1 VPRLPLA
8 RPTRILEKLALLA
21 VWLTT
26 GLLLLLVLRA
36 APARTFTFEPEAR
49 PRIVRG
55 LASHWPPWSGP
66 RTELLLHGLDGP
78 ARLVLRLKPDRFLV
92 EQGARLRLYQ
102 GGAVVADL
110 PLARSSSDY
119 EVNLAEGVSG
129 GAWLDP
135 EPLALRGDV
144 YGLGPLGHARS
155 VRLVQLRVEPRPGP
169 LGGAV
174 LWRAGWLAFV
184 VALVSLLVGLAE
196 ERFWPGRRGRA
207 LRIFSVAALAG
218 GAVVTW
224 AHRDPWGLAFWMPP
238 LPTVLT
244 LLSLA
249 ALLRATR
256 AARARL
262 GRSAWPGLVLLA
274 TAQGLFHL
282 TDRHGIGIGLAVLG
296 MALLTV
302 PIAPAAPPRGSRAGA
317 ALLLVLLLALGL
329 RLHRIQEIPFG
340 MWRDEARHG
349 LVALRILEDPSY
361 RPVYVAERD
370 PKINLPGFGFY
381 LLAPG
386 IALFGINPWS
396 MRVVTALAG
405 ALTVLPAFFLARR
418 LFGGFPAAFL
428 GALFLACSFWHL
440 ILSRWAFAAIFDP
453 LFAVAGFALLGW
465 ALEQPAR
472 ARRVSGLA
480 VAGLLLGLAVQTY
493 HSGRVA
499 PVVGACLLFLLL
511 RGPSRRVGSVLAFAA
526 GLGLALLPLLAWA
539 SGHRAEFADRVSEV
553 SLLTQAPLRGEAPL
567 AALDQSLLAHLLMFN
582 VRGDPQVHHNL
593 PGHPMLDAVNG
604 FAFLVGMTAMARR
617 RAEVSSSFLLA
628 ALLLGLLPSLLA
640 LDGPN
645 GMRAVAAIVPAC
657 LIAGVGGHAL
667 LQLVPARVR
676 LPALLVGA
684 SAVALLNAHVYFVRR
699 PLVPRAW
706 KEMYPVDTAMGVF
719 IGSGGAHL
727 AGTPS
732 PFHVP
737 EEVAQESVLRF
748 LTHGTKVRTFD
759 RGGRAS
765 GPWREGDW
773 FLLPVHDPRLVGLE
787 EALGLDPRPDHVG
800 PPFPGTR
807 TPSFLGY
814 RARTSSPTGGAPADP

>member
-1 VPRLPLA
+1 
-8 RPTRILEKLALLA
+8 
-21 VWLTT
+21 
-26 GLLLLLVLRA
+26 
-36 APARTFTFEPEAR
+36 
-49 PRIVRG
+49 VR
-55 LASHWPPWSGP
+55 S
-66 RTELLLHGLDGP
+66 
-78 ARLVLRLKPDRFLV
+78 
-92 EQGARLRLYQ
+92 
-102 GGAVVADL
+102 
-110 PLARSSSDY
+110 SSSDY
-119 EVNLAEGVSG
+119 EVNLAEGVTG

-135 EPLALRGDV
+135 EPLALRCDV

-155 VRLVQLRVEPRPGP
+155 VRLHELRVEPRPGP

-174 LWRAGWLAFV
+174 LWRAVWLALV
-184 VALVSLLVGLAE
+184 VALVSLLVGVAE
-196 ERFWPGRRGRA
+196 EAFWPGHRGRA
-207 LRIFSVAALAG
+207 LRVSAVAALAG
-218 GAVVTW
+218 GAVVSW
-224 AHRDPWGLAFWMPP
+224 AHHDPWGLAFWIPP

-244 LLSLA
+244 LL
-249 ALLRATR
+249 ALVAVLRATR

-262 GRSAWPGLVLLA
+262 GRSRWPGLVLLA
-274 TAQGLFHL
+274 AAQGLFFL
-282 TDRHGIGIGLAVLG
+282 TQWHAMGVVMAILG
-296 MALLTV
+296 MALLTLDV
-302 PIAPAAPPRGSRAGA
+302 APAAPPRERSWTGA
-317 ALLLVLLLALGL
+317 VLLLVLLLALGL

-349 LVALRILEDPSY
+349 LVALRILDDPSY
-361 RPVYVAERD
+361 RPIYVAERD
-370 PKINLPGFGFY
+370 PKINLPGFGFH

-386 IALFGINPWS
+386 IAFFGINPWS
-396 MRVVTALAG
+396 MRVVTALGG

-418 LFGGFPAAFL
+418 LFGGLAAAFL
-428 GALFLACSFWHL
+428 GAFFLACSFWHL
-440 ILSRWAFAAIFDP
+440 ILSRWAFATVFDP
-453 LFAVAGFALLGW
+453 LFAVAGFALLAW
-465 ALEQPAR
+465 ALEQPMPSL
-472 ARRVSGLA
+472 RVSGLA

-499 PVVGACLLFLLL
+499 PVVGACLLFLLP
-511 RGPSRRVGSVLAFAA
+511 RGPSRRAGSVLAFTG

-539 SGHRAEFADRVSEV
+539 AGHRAEFGDRVSEV
-553 SLLTQAPLRGEAPL
+553 SLLTQAPQRGEAPL

-593 PGHPMLDAVNG
+593 PGHPMLDAVSG
-604 FAFLVGMTAMARR
+604 FAFLVGMTAMVRR
-617 RAEVSSSFLLA
+617 RAEAPSAFVLA

-667 LQLVPARVR
+667 LQLVPGRLR
-676 LPALLVGA
+676 LPVLVVGA

-699 PLVPRAW
+699 PVVTRAW

-719 IGSGGAHL
+719 IGSGGPHA
-727 AGTPS
+727 AETPS

-748 LTHGTKVRTFD
+748 LTHGTEVRTFD
-759 RGGRAS
+759 RRGRTS

-787 EALGLDPRPDHVG
+787 AALGPDPRPDHVG

-814 RARTSSPTGGAPADP
+814 RARRSSPRGNAPADP